1 MNGPMSVI
9 RVEQHCLLKVAVV
22 YGADPDLQFFAL
34 MPISHSRAVF
44 YAPLNKILN
53 SMIPGLFFAN
63 KVVH

>member
-34 MPISHSRAVF
+34 MPISHSWAVF
-44 YAPLNKILN
+44 YAP
-53 SMIPGLFFAN
+53 
-63 KVVH
+63 